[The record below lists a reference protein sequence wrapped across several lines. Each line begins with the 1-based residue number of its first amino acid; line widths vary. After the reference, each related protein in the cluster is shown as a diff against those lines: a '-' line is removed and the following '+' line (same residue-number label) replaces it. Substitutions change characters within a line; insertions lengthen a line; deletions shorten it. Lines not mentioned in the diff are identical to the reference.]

1 MSAPPGPASKSRLI
15 NDLEILRGFG
25 LFVVILHHMQGS
37 LISKVLFTE
46 GPWPSYRGG
55 GAVLDLFFAISG
67 YIITRNLLPQLC
79 EVGSRTVFWRNARY
93 FWLNRIFRL
102 IPAAWMWLFLILILC
117 VFYNSSGVFGS
128 LETNLRWTLAGIFN
142 YANYLFVQYFG
153 HAQAGASFVYWT
165 LSLEEQFYIAFP
177 LLIGLFGRRLHW
189 FLIAV
194 VAVQFFQT
202 RGPYAMLFRTD
213 AIAMG
218 VLVGIWTQNGNW
230 ERMLAKLDIRMIR
243 GALLILLFVLCYI
256 GDLRQHQLPLQVGIL
271 ALLSGAIVSLAI
283 GKKDALNGD
292 WWLPRTLMWAGRRS
306 YSIYLCHI
314 PVMYTMRETAYRLD
328 WNMDN
333 QVLLSIAACTC
344 LIALVGNASS
354 QWVEWP
360 IRRRGMAYTAG
371 LMARHKAAPAAAS

>member
-1 MSAPPGPASKSRLI
+1 MSTPPAPAGKSRLI

-25 LFVVILHHMQGS
+25 LCVVILHHLQGS
-37 LISKVLFTE
+37 LLSKVLFTE
-46 GPWPSYRGG
+46 GPWPSYGGG
-55 GAVLDLFFAISG
+55 GAVLDLFFCISG
-67 YIITRNLLPQLC
+67 YIITRNLLPQLV
-79 EVGSRTVFWRNARY
+79 EASSKTVFWRNARH

-102 IPAAWMWLFLILILC
+102 IPAAWMWLFIILALC
-117 VFYNSSGVFGS
+117 VFYNDSGVFGS
-128 LETNLRWTLAGIFN
+128 LETNLYWTLAGIFN

-165 LSLEEQFYIAFP
+165 LSLEEQFYIALPF
-177 LLIGLFGRRLHW
+177 LMGLFGRKLQW

-194 VAVQFFQT
+194 VAVQFVQT
-202 RGPYAMLFRTD
+202 RGPYGMLFRTD

-218 VLVGIWTQNGNW
+218 VLVAIWTQSGSW
-230 ERMLAKLDIRMIR
+230 ERYLAKLDMRLIR
-243 GALLILLFVLCYI
+243 GVLLILLFVLCYI

-271 ALLSGAIVSLAI
+271 ALLSGAIVALAI
-283 GKKDALNGD
+283 GENDALHGQ
-292 WWLPRTLMWAGRRS
+292 WWLPRMLMWAGRRS

-314 PVMYTMRETAYRLD
+314 PVMYTMRETAYRLG

-333 QVLLSIAACTC
+333 HVLLSIVVCAC

-360 IRRRGMAYTAG
+360 IRRRGMAYAARR
-371 LMARHKAAPAAAS
+371 MARYKSAPAATV